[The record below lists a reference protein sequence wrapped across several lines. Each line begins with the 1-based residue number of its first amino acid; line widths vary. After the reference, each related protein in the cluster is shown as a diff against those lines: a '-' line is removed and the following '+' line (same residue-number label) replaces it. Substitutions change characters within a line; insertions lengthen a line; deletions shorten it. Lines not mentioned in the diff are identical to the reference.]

1 MKRFLK
7 PIIAAVM
14 YPLSQLIIGVIM
26 VIVMLAASVDGS
38 VNANDLAD
46 YTMPLTLAATLGSGL
61 FAALFAWRP
70 LKMYTFAN
78 EYQPAGLKPYIAILI
93 IPAVFLGIFALDLI
107 QSYLDLPN
115 LIEDVMKSASLSA
128 FGFIVISL
136 LGPIFEE
143 LIFRSGALGYMLR
156 KGVDGK
162 VAVVVS
168 ALLFGLIHINP
179 AQIFVATFIGVVLG
193 VIYYKTRNVIL
204 TTIIHVINNT
214 IACLGMIYLPEE
226 QDDELLHEII
236 GIAPTVFIIVA
247 GIAICAFALA
257 RMPKT
262 EKAKTADNQLIA
274 NENTTEDGTN

>member
-1 MKRFLK
+1 MSFYLYLPDIVKHNIMIMKRFLK

-14 YPLSQLIIGVIM
+14 YPLSQLIIGVIA
-26 VIVMLAASVDGS
+26 VIFMLAASALSVDGS
-38 VNANDLAD
+38 ANANDLAD

-61 FAALFAWRP
+61 FSALFAWRP

-78 EYQPAGLKPYIAILI
+78 EYRPAGLKPYIAILI

-107 QSYLDLPN
+107 QSYIDLPN
-115 LIEDVMKSASLSA
+115 LIEDVMKSASLSV

-179 AQIFVATFIGVVLG
+179 AQILW
-193 VIYYKTRNVIL
+193 
-204 TTIIHVINNT
+204 
-214 IACLGMIYLPEE
+214 
-226 QDDELLHEII
+226 LH
-236 GIAPTVFIIVA
+236 
-247 GIAICAFALA
+247 LS
-257 RMPKT
+257 
-262 EKAKTADNQLIA
+262 D
-274 NENTTEDGTN
+274 